1 MDFMSLGQNTDALI
15 AIAVI
20 VVMFGFF
27 VSEIYPTEVVALG
40 GVGTLLATGV
50 LPYEAGLEVLASLRR
65 RDSVAPEPPADDAA
79 VDLTTR
85 DVATAGWA
93 VARVVPVTPTN

>member
-1 MDFMSLGQNTDALI
+1 MTARLREVCAGGEGPPVGSRMDELLW
-15 AIAVI
+15 
-20 VVMFGFF
+20 
-27 VSEIYPTEVVALG
+27 
-40 GVGTLLATGV
+40 LLATDMT
-50 LPYEAGLEVLASLRR
+50 AGLEVLASLRR
-65 RDSVAPEPPADDAA
+65 RDSVAPEPPADYAA